1 MYIHEEENGKN
12 KYFIMA
18 IIFHV
23 ALIIGVL
30 FFKNNNNEEAPPE
43 SSTAIAELSEDNL
56 DNSVV
61 DEELLEKSPEEEVDL
76 DTQKL
81 NANAV
86 SSKEVNEAIDK
97 YHEKINKEKQE
108 KIEEQKRIEQE
119 KITEKKRIEE
129 EKLALIKKEQEIKE
143 KKEKEIQE
151 KINKEKQE
159 KENAIK
165 KQKELENKKKKELEA
180 KKNKELEAQ
189 KKKLELEKIK
199 KAEAERKRKSAEAI
213 KKAEIERQKIAQ
225 AKRNSLNN
233 RGYNSTQKSLS
244 NNEKLAMLKLYRD
257 QVYNKVYS
265 NWIRPSY
272 SKRGWECKVHVTQSN
287 RGEVKSVKIVRCQ
300 GDKTFQDSVKKAI
313 FKSSPL
319 PLPKHPSLF
328 NSTIEITFK
337 VT

>member
-1 MYIHEEENGKN
+1 MYIHEEEKGKN

-18 IIFHV
+18 IVFHF

-30 FFKNNNNEEAPPE
+30 FFKSSNNEEAPPE
-43 SSTAIAELSEDNL
+43 SSTASTEISQDNL

-61 DEELLEKSPEEEVDL
+61 DEELLEKNPEEEVEL
-76 DTQKL
+76 DNQKL

-97 YHEKINKEKQE
+97 YHEKINREKQE
-108 KIEEQKRIEQE
+108 KIKEQKRIEQE
-119 KITEKKRIEE
+119 KIAEKKRIED

-143 KKEKEIQE
+143 KKEKELQE

-159 KENAIK
+159 KENAVK
-165 KQKELENKKKKELEA
+165 KQKELEDKKK
-180 KKNKELEAQ
+180 KELEAQ

-213 KKAEIERQKIAQ
+213 KKAEIDRQKAAQ

>member
-1 MYIHEEENGKN
+1 MNIHEEEKGKN

-18 IIFHV
+18 IVFHF

-30 FFKNNNNEEAPPE
+30 FFKSSNNEEAPPE
-43 SSTAIAELSEDNL
+43 SSTASTEISQDNL

-61 DEELLEKSPEEEVDL
+61 DEELLEKNPEEEVEL
-76 DTQKL
+76 DNQKL

-97 YHEKINKEKQE
+97 YHEKINREKQE

-119 KITEKKRIEE
+119 KIAEKKRIED

-143 KKEKEIQE
+143 KKEKELQE

-159 KENAIK
+159 KENAVK
-165 KQKELENKKKKELEA
+165 KQKELEDKKK
-180 KKNKELEAQ
+180 KELEAQ

-213 KKAEIERQKIAQ
+213 KKAEIDRQKAAQ

-272 SKRGWECKVHVTQSN
+272 SKRGWECKVHVTQTN
-287 RGEVKSVKIVRCQ
+287 TGKVINVKIVSCQ
-300 GDKTFQDSVKKAI
+300 GDSDFQDSVKKAI

-328 NSTIEITFK
+328 NDTVEIKFK

>member
-1 MYIHEEENGKN
+1 MYIHEEEKGKN
-12 KYFIMA
+12 KYFILA
-18 IIFHV
+18 IVFHF

-30 FFKNNNNEEAPPE
+30 FFKSSNNEEAPPE
-43 SSTAIAELSEDNL
+43 SSTASTEISQDNL

-61 DEELLEKSPEEEVDL
+61 DEELLEKNPEEEVEL
-76 DTQKL
+76 DNQKL

-97 YHEKINKEKQE
+97 YHEKINREKQE
-108 KIEEQKRIEQE
+108 KIKEQKRIEQE
-119 KITEKKRIEE
+119 KIAAKKRIED
-129 EKLALIKKEQEIKE
+129 EKLALIKKEQEIKK
-143 KKEKEIQE
+143 KKEKELQE

-159 KENAIK
+159 KENAVK
-165 KQKELENKKKKELEA
+165 KQKELEDKKK
-180 KKNKELEAQ
+180 KELEAQ

-213 KKAEIERQKIAQ
+213 KKAEIDRQKAAQ

-300 GDKTFQDSVKKAI
+300 GDNAFQESVKKAI

>member
-1 MYIHEEENGKN
+1 MYIHEEEKGKN

-18 IIFHV
+18 IVFHF

-30 FFKNNNNEEAPPE
+30 FFKSSNNEEAPPE
-43 SSTAIAELSEDNL
+43 SSTASTEISQDNL

-61 DEELLEKSPEEEVDL
+61 DEELLEKNPEEEVEL
-76 DTQKL
+76 DNQKL

-97 YHEKINKEKQE
+97 YHEKINREKQE
-108 KIEEQKRIEQE
+108 KIKEQKRIEQE
-119 KITEKKRIEE
+119 KIAEKKRIED
-129 EKLALIKKEQEIKE
+129 EKLALIKKEQEIKK
-143 KKEKEIQE
+143 KKEKELQE

-159 KENAIK
+159 KENAVK
-165 KQKELENKKKKELEA
+165 KQKELEDKKK
-180 KKNKELEAQ
+180 KELEAQ

-213 KKAEIERQKIAQ
+213 KKAEIDRQKAAQ

-265 NWIRPSY
+265 NWIRTSY

-300 GDKTFQDSVKKAI
+300 GDNAFQESVKKAI

>member
-1 MYIHEEENGKN
+1 MYIHEEEKGKN

-18 IIFHV
+18 IVFHF

-30 FFKNNNNEEAPPE
+30 FFKSSNNEEAPPE
-43 SSTAIAELSEDNL
+43 SSTASTEISQDNL

-61 DEELLEKSPEEEVDL
+61 DEELLEKNPEEEVEL
-76 DTQKL
+76 DNQKL

-97 YHEKINKEKQE
+97 YHEKINREKQE
-108 KIEEQKRIEQE
+108 KIKEQKRIEQE
-119 KITEKKRIEE
+119 KIAEKKRIED

-143 KKEKEIQE
+143 KKEKELQE

-159 KENAIK
+159 KENAVK
-165 KQKELENKKKKELEA
+165 KQKELEDKKK
-180 KKNKELEAQ
+180 KELEAQ

-199 KAEAERKRKSAEAI
+199 KAEAERKSAEAI
-213 KKAEIERQKIAQ
+213 KKAEIDRQKAAQ

-300 GDKTFQDSVKKAI
+300 GDNAFQESVKKAI